1 MKLTVP
7 YPISAN
13 EYWRTA
19 IVKNHRELSAKGAKP
34 FSTTYVS
41 EEARSYKRKIKIA
54 AYESGIRDPIKGRV
68 YIHVQLYPHRPIDWA
83 KRARKN
89 PLYWDDD
96 VRCIDLDNALKVLID
111 ALRGIAYTDDA
122 WVRRITAERMEP
134 DAEDARVII
143 EILPIVRVD
152 PQATIEGSGCPYC
165 GIPGCPGVGAH
176 VQHHA
181 TRQ

>member
-19 IVKNHRELSAKGAKP
+19 IVKNHRELTARGEKP

-41 EEARSYKRKIKIA
+41 EEARRYKRLIKIA

-68 YIHVQLYPHRPIDWA
+68 SLDVQLYPHRPNDWA
-83 KRARKN
+83 KRARKD
-89 PLYWDDD
+89 PLGWDDD

-111 ALRGIAYTDDA
+111 ALRGIAYTDA

-134 DAEDARVII
+134 DAEDERVII
-143 EILPIVRVD
+143 EILPIVRAS
-152 PQATIEGSGCPYC
+152 PQASLIESGCPYC
-165 GIPGCPGVGAH
+165 AVPGCPGVEAH
-176 VQHHA
+176 VQQHA